1 MVTFEQK
8 INQMERQKI
17 ETAIEILTETQTE
30 LNQLFEKNPAM
41 MLRLN
46 HVFSSLIS
54 NFRHTI
60 NQNINQTSENMERKP
75 LESVFGKSIL
85 PKQTQNKP
93 APIAAKATGEA
104 AKEPDQNEAVA
115 NEISA
120 VEKFRAEINE
130 IIPTLGSR
138 KPEEILESV
147 GELHLR
153 GVAKVIGIEDY
164 EESKVDNAFVETI
177 QAKLAEIEEEKK
189 QQEANK
195 EESINESAAA
205 DDQPDES
212 ADENAAKATG
222 EADEEFEKL
231 AAQYKEIYGRNP
243 NRTWPIET
251 ILKKIEEGIK
261 AAG

>member
-30 LNQLFEKNPAM
+30 LNQLFEENPAM

-75 LESVFGKSIL
+75 LESVFGKSIV
-85 PKQTQNKP
+85 PKQNQNKP
-93 APIAAKATGEA
+93 TPIAVKATDEA
-104 AKEPDQNEAVA
+104 AKSPNQDEAIA

-138 KPEEILESV
+138 TPEEILESV

-164 EESKVDNAFVETI
+164 EESKVDKTFVEMI
-177 QAKLAEIEEEKK
+177 QIKLAEIEEEKK
-189 QQEANK
+189 QQQVNK
-195 EESINESAAA
+195 EESINETAAA

-212 ADENAAKATG
+212 ADDNAAKATG

-243 NRTWPIET
+243 NKTWPIET

-261 AAG
+261 AAE